1 MLKHK
6 LQHFMCLPLLLEG
19 VGMCP
24 TKIGGEDLTT
34 LVAIL

>member
-6 LQHFMCLPLLLEG
+6 QQRFMCLPLSLEG

-24 TKIGGEDLTT
+24 TKIGGKDLTT